1 MDAGEGDVGELA
13 AARARQARRLTGSL
27 KATVESVCLTQTNS
41 TSAPRDEFAAHTRSQ
56 VAIAVASR

>member
-27 KATVESVCLTQTNS
+27 KATVESVCLTPTNS
-41 TSAPRDEFAAHTRSQ
+41 TSAPAMSLRPTPGLK
-56 VAIAVASR
+56 